1 MKLAQLFRRRR
12 PEAQPAADLYAQAVA
27 QARQPGFYSDLEV
40 PDTLDGRFELVSVH
54 VYLILRRLR
63 ADHRRTARLA
73 QALFDEMFED
83 MDGSVRELGAGDLG
97 VGPRVKK
104 MARNFYGRIKAYDTG
119 LDGSRADLRAAL
131 SRNLYGNVETVAPA
145 SLDAVAGYMA
155 RADAALANV
164 SIDRLMQG
172 QADLG
177 HLAPMPESR
186 TNAVLD
192 DAGPDDAGPD
202 DAARAPAKTA

>member
-12 PEAQPAADLYAQAVA
+12 PEAKPAADLYAQAVA
-27 QARQPGFYSDLEV
+27 RARQPGFYTDLEV
-40 PDTLDGRFELVSVH
+40 PDTLDGRFELVSLH

-104 MARNFYGRIKAYDTG
+104 MARNFYGRIKAYDAG
-119 LDGSRADLRAAL
+119 LDGSRAELREAL
-131 SRNLYGNVETVAPA
+131 RRNLYGNLDRVGEDT
-145 SLDAVAGYMA
+145 LDAVAGYMA
-155 RADAALANV
+155 ETNAELAEIALE
-164 SIDRLMQG
+164 SLMQG
-172 QADLG
+172 KVDFAR
-177 HLAPMPESR
+177 LAPAPGPATKQTADETSR
-186 TNAVLD
+186 SSAQ
-192 DAGPDDAGPD
+192 
-202 DAARAPAKTA
+202 TA

>member
-12 PEAQPAADLYAQAVA
+12 PEAKPAADLYAQAVA
-27 QARQPGFYSDLEV
+27 RARQPGFYTDLEV
-40 PDTLDGRFELVSVH
+40 PDTLDGRFELVSLH

-104 MARNFYGRIKAYDTG
+104 MARNFYGRIKAYDAG
-119 LDGSRADLRAAL
+119 LDGSRAELREAL
-131 SRNLYGNVETVAPA
+131 RRNLYGNLDRVGEDT
-145 SLDAVAGYMA
+145 LDAVAGYMA
-155 RADAALANV
+155 ETNAELAEIALE
-164 SIDRLMQG
+164 SLMQG
-172 QADLG
+172 KVDFAR
-177 HLAPMPESR
+177 LAPAPERATKQTADETSR
-186 TNAVLD
+186 SSAQ
-192 DAGPDDAGPD
+192 
-202 DAARAPAKTA
+202 TA

>member
-12 PEAQPAADLYAQAVA
+12 PEAKPAAELYAQAVA
-27 QARQPGFYSDLEV
+27 QARQAGFYTELEV
-40 PDTLDGRFELVSVH
+40 PDTLDGRFELVSLH

-104 MARNFYGRIKAYDTG
+104 MARNFYGRIKAYDAG
-119 LDGSRADLRAAL
+119 LDGSRAELREAL
-131 SRNLYGNVETVAPA
+131 RRNLYGNLDRVGEDT
-145 SLDAVAGYMA
+145 LDALAGYMA
-155 RADAALANV
+155 ETNAALAETALEG
-164 SIDRLMQG
+164 LMQG
-172 QADLG
+172 QVDFAR
-177 HLAPMPESR
+177 LAPAPE
-186 TNAVLD
+186 
-192 DAGPDDAGPD
+192 
-202 DAARAPAKTA
+202 RATEQTADGTPRSSAQTA